1 MKKVFLV
8 LLMATASLCMQAQS
22 DFSNFSIS
30 ISNYNRNYSRSQVS
44 SLYYNHYGI
53 SQQKLNE
60 FYVAF
65 NMNWGDVVLA
75 IEMSRFLNVPMS
87 TIYDNYQVYG
97 GRSGWNNLAKRH
109 GIKPG
114 SLRYRR
120 FRERMNNENVYWK
133 NTCNDYRIHKN
144 PRVGGNRKNVYPANL
159 MRTPLRGNKNQGR
172 DNNRDFNIN
181 RGNNR
186 GNNNQ
191 WKDQRGNNNNNRGNN
206 NPGKDQR
213 GNNNNNRGNNN
224 PGKVQRGNNYN
235 NRGSNN
241 PGKDQRN
248 NNNNNDRGKNQ
259 NKGEHRDR
267 GQREEN
273 R

>member
-1 MKKVFLV
+1 
-8 LLMATASLCMQAQS
+8 
-22 DFSNFSIS
+22 
-30 ISNYNRNYSRSQVS
+30 
-44 SLYYNHYGI
+44 
-53 SQQKLNE
+53 
-60 FYVAF
+60 
-65 NMNWGDVVLA
+65 MNWGDVVLA
-75 IEMSRFLNVPMS
+75 IEMSRFLNVPMT
-87 TIYDNYQVYG
+87 TIYDNYRVYG

-133 NTCNDYRIHKN
+133 NTCNDYRVHKN

-172 DNNRDFNIN
+172 DNNRDFN
-181 RGNNR
+181 NNR
-186 GNNNQ
+186 GNNGN
-191 WKDQRGNNNNNRGNN
+191 QRGNNGNNRGNN

-213 GNNNNNRGNNN
+213 GNNNNRVNNN
-224 PGKVQRGNNYN
+224 PGKVQRGNNNN
-235 NRGSNN
+235 NRVNNN
-241 PGKDQRN
+241 PGKVQRGN
-248 NNNNNDRGKNQ
+248 NNNRVNNNPGKVQRGNNNNENRGKNQ

-267 GQREEN
+267 GQRDES

>member
-8 LLMATASLCMQAQS
+8 LLMATASLCMQAQN

-60 FYVAF
+60 FYAAF

-75 IEMSRFLNVPMS
+75 IEMSRFLNVPMN
-87 TIYDNYQVYG
+87 TIYDNYRVYG

-120 FRERMNNENVYWK
+120 FRERMNNENVYWR
-133 NTCNDYRIHKN
+133 NTCNDYRVHKN
-144 PRVGGNRKNVYPANL
+144 PKVGGNRKNVYPANL
-159 MRTPLRGNKNQGR
+159 MKAPLRGNKNQGR
-172 DNNRDFNIN
+172 DNNRDFNNN
-181 RGNNR
+181 RGNNGNNR

-191 WKDQRGNNNNNRGNN
+191 WKV
-206 NPGKDQR
+206 QR

-224 PGKVQRGNNYN
+224 PGKVQRGNNN
-235 NRGSNN
+235 V
-241 PGKDQRN
+241 
-248 NNNNNDRGKNQ
+248 DRGKNQ
-259 NKGEHRDR
+259 NRGEQHRVR
-267 GQREEN
+267 GQRDES